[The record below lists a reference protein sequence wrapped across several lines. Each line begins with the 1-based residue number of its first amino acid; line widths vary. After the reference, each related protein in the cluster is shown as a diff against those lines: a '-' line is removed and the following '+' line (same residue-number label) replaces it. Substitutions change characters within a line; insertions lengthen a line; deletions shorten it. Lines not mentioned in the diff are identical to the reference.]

1 MHAPTHLIDR
11 LRATGFL
18 QPDAA
23 IVLGSGYGWF
33 TDRMEET
40 LSIPYGDLPGLPS
53 ATIKGHAGVLV
64 QGRLEGRRI
73 LVFSGRFHHY
83 EGYPYEH
90 VSLPVRIAADLGAK
104 RLILTNA
111 AGGIR
116 ASFRVGDLMW
126 IRSVIRLNHAVGTT
140 ARDTF
145 RMPEHGGQGGI
156 EEHGMLADPGSLT
169 ERAAR
174 AGIRLESG
182 TYLYVK
188 GPSYETPAEIRAFRM
203 MGADAVGMSTVPE
216 LAEAARLGLPVTAFS
231 LITNAASGMGDEK
244 LSHEDIASVAAR
256 SRRDV
261 EGLIRM
267 LLNHD
272 HAM

>member
-1 MHAPTHLIDR
+1 MHAPTPLIDL
-11 LRATGFL
+11 LRARGF
-18 QPDAA
+18 QRPDAA
-23 IVLGSGYGWF
+23 IVLGSGYSWF
-33 TDRMEET
+33 TERMEET
-40 LSIPYGDLPGLPS
+40 LSVPYGELPGLPS

-64 QGRLEGRRI
+64 QGRMEGRRI

-90 VSLPVRIAADLGAK
+90 VTLPVRIAADLGAE

-116 ASFRVGDLMW
+116 ESFRVGDLMW
-126 IRSVIRLNHAVGTT
+126 IQSLIRLNHAAGTT

-145 RMPEHGGQGGI
+145 RMPEHGGFGLDQPGGQGGQ
-156 EEHGMLADPGSLT
+156 EMAV
-169 ERAAR
+169 RAAR
-174 AGIRLESG
+174 AGIRLETG

-216 LAEAARLGLPVTAFS
+216 LAEAGRLGLPVMAFS
-231 LITNAASGMGDEK
+231 LITNAAAGMGDEK

-256 SRRDV
+256 SRQNV

-272 HAM
+272 HDV